1 MLQFLGHFHEISNHC
16 CSNEEIIWLYY
27 PLPAPIHI
35 MKAIIP
41 IASTAPFLL
50 IPIDLVS
57 KFTIIKKI
65 SVIYIMIINHVCS
78 RISHIQILFAGIPSS
93 LT

>member
-1 MLQFLGHFHEISNHC
+1 
-16 CSNEEIIWLYY
+16 
-27 PLPAPIHI
+27 
-35 MKAIIP
+35 MKDIIP

>member
-1 MLQFLGHFHEISNHC
+1 MQQFLDHFHKISNHC
-16 CSNEEIIWLYY
+16 CANEEIIMLYY

-41 IASTAPFLL
+41 IANAAPFLL

-57 KFTIIKKI
+57 KFTIIKK
-65 SVIYIMIINHVCS
+65 
-78 RISHIQILFAGIPSS
+78 
-93 LT
+93 